1 MPGVLA
7 AVAPRKSPAQSG
19 QALIIA
25 VLVMLVLLGLAGLFI
40 ALLVSQTSQTARQAD
55 LSALAQIAEA
65 GLNHADDQLAN
76 SPEGADWRPPGEPFT
91 DLNGDGHWDVGEPF
105 ADLDYSGVRDA
116 YGVYDYGDGFYRL
129 SVTYNPRGDP
139 DPTRIN
145 PYSRFIRI
153 ESTAQLYIQRPEPF
167 TDLNGDGRWDV
178 GEPFTDLNGNG
189 KWDSGQVNPFLQRS
203 IVGFKPVGLTD
214 YLRFVTNRDGL
225 SSAAHLGLELKV
237 MDSAA
242 ATVLEGP
249 VRVQSD
255 LVWHGPIR
263 LKLRTSDP
271 SDSQRLRMDQVEVAG
286 KISHAAA
293 DPPDSGLSAHVNL
306 SLDDAT
312 PVAVFA
318 SDDPQFTTHG
328 GRYRDGVQA
337 FDAQRYPRWV
347 RSVPAPAIDSS
358 RYLELTRNSGVM
370 KKDYSQG
377 GAFYNTGYYPETGT
391 DATGETPAG
400 IFIDNSSDIQFS
412 HNLEKLRD
420 NLLGKTTESW
430 DYPRMRTYTPPG
442 AEIEL
447 HSGDTDGDGLPDMTI
462 VRHDAGWYQPD
473 FVDDEQNEPRARVG
487 TITVPYPRNGVVYAL
502 GNVRARGCLPQRA
515 GDPAGQ
521 GYKDDA
527 NRYYHLTIVSGGSI
541 YIEGNVVGPRT
552 AGLIQPPSDLQGDE
566 LEQYMEER
574 NSKLALLARDFA
586 VLNTTQIRGPRPVQW
601 EMIAQSEAGGEGAAP
616 YEVRPGT
623 SFEAWYSFPG
633 TPPSGV
639 QLLLQHAAAPVTA
652 PGHLPGA
659 IMQLFINDRP
669 FDWSVGGTRLVRAP
683 GPPISLPAD
692 APDSRYLYFFLPG
705 ADPGIANESDRMAP
719 LVEALPDGPP
729 SSALKPMV
737 VDPYLLADAGAVQR
751 FRFEVPYY
759 SPGNY
764 WLYDLALQASNLE
777 VIVEALIYAERGSWF
792 VIPGAYFSSE
802 EYFRGLSLDQRRA
815 LILAGFPDPGE
826 PFTDANGNGQY
837 DPDELYTD
845 VNGNNQYDPPEP
857 LDLKITVRGAISENF
872 PASITD
878 AGEWT
883 AKWRGPNDAWDTASG
898 TSPRGLSYVFDSSL
912 AMPLFPPASDVPPP
926 PLRCPALPASPGLI
940 RVGERI

>member
-1 MPGVLA
+1 
-7 AVAPRKSPAQSG
+7 
-19 QALIIA
+19 
-25 VLVMLVLLGLAGLFI
+25 MLVILGLAGLFI
-40 ALLVSQTSQTARQAD
+40 ALLMSQTSQTARQAD

-65 GLNHADDQLAN
+65 GLNAADDQLSN
-76 SPEGADWRPPGEPFT
+76 GPEGADWRPARET
-91 DLNGDGHWDVGEPF
+91 
-105 ADLDYSGVRDA
+105 
-116 YGVYDYGDGFYRL
+116 YDYGEGSYRL
-129 SVTYNPRGDP
+129 SVTYNPKGDR
-139 DPTRIN
+139 DPARIN

-153 ESTAQLYIQRPEPF
+153 ESTAQLYTQRPEPVQ
-167 TDLNGDGRWDV
+167 DLNGNGTWDP
-178 GEPFTDLNGNG
+178 GEPFTDVNGNG
-189 KWDSGQVNPFLQRS
+189 KWDSGQVNPFLRRS

-214 YLRFVTNRDGL
+214 YLRFITNREGL
-225 SSAAHLGLELKV
+225 SSAAHLGLELKI
-237 MDSAA
+237 MDSTA

-255 LVWHGPIR
+255 LVWHGPVR
-263 LKLRTSDP
+263 LKLRTTDP
-271 SDSQRLRMDQVEVAG
+271 SDSERLRLDQIEVAG
-286 KISHAAA
+286 KIRHAAA
-293 DPPDSGLSAHVNL
+293 DPPELSADVNL

-312 PVAVFA
+312 AVAVLE
-318 SDDPQFTTHG
+318 SDNPQFTTLG

-347 RSVPAPAIDSS
+347 RPIPAPVTDGA
-358 RYLELTRNSGVM
+358 RYVELTRDSGVM
-370 KKDYSQG
+370 KRDYSNG
-377 GAFYNTGYYPETGT
+377 GAFYNTGYYPGTGT

-400 IFIDNSSDIQFS
+400 IFIDNSADIQFS

-420 NLLGKTTESW
+420 NLLGKTTENW
-430 DYPRMRTYTPPG
+430 DYPRMRTYAPPG

-447 HSGDTDGDGLPDMTI
+447 HSSDTDGDGLPDMTI
-462 VRHDAGWYQPD
+462 VRHDAGWYRPD

-502 GNVRARGCLPQRA
+502 GNVRVRGCLPQRA
-515 GDPAGQ
+515 GDPEGAR
-521 GYKDDA
+521 YKDDA
-527 NRYYHLTIVSGGSI
+527 NRHYHLTIVSGGSI

-601 EMIAQSEAGGEGAAP
+601 EMIAQSETGGHGAAP

-633 TPPSGV
+633 APPSGV
-639 QLLLQHAAAPVTA
+639 QLLLRHAAAPVTA
-652 PGHLPGA
+652 PGQLPGA
-659 IMQLFINDRP
+659 IMQLFINERLDRTP
-669 FDWSVGGTRLVRAP
+669 EQTSYDWSVGGTKPVRAP

-692 APDSRYLYFFLPG
+692 APDSRYLYFFLTG
-705 ADPGIANESDRMAP
+705 ADPGIANESGCIAP
-719 LVEALPDGPP
+719 LVEALPDGPLA
-729 SSALKPMV
+729 SALKPMLL
-737 VDPYLLADAGAVQR
+737 DPYLLTDAGAVQR
-751 FRFEVPYY
+751 FRFETPYY

-826 PFTDANGNGQY
+826 P
-837 DPDELYTD
+837 YTD
-845 VNGNNQYDPPEP
+845 VNGNGQHDSGEPFTDINGNGLYDPPEP

-872 PASITD
+872 PASIGD

-883 AKWRGPNDAWDTASG
+883 AKWRGPNDSWDAGSG
-898 TSPRGLSYVFDSSL
+898 TSPRELNYVFDSSL
-912 AMPLFPPASDVPPP
+912 AMPLFRPASDLPSP
-926 PLRCPALPASPGLI
+926 PLRTPALPPSPGLI